1 MKEFVNFGRVILD
14 RVPSVEWMGVS
25 VPACYCL
32 MLVAA
37 ENDPGALTCPWCGHK
52 DEAPGGALRLGSAT
66 EEGPDLPSGVVWGG
80 KG

>member
-14 RVPSVEWMGVS
+14 RVPSVKWMGVS
-25 VPACYCL
+25 CPACYCL

-37 ENDPGALTCPWCGHK
+37 ENDPGTLTCPWCGHK
-52 DEAPGGALRLGSAT
+52 DEAPGGALRQGPAT
-66 EEGPDLPSGVVWGG
+66 EEGADRASDVVRGG